1 MFSNLSLK
9 YRIAIIIF
17 FLEAIMMASVLQLT
31 LGQSFEATT
40 KQINTN
46 EFAIL
51 ELVNGMSKTALITEE
66 YSDLQPYI
74 INLVANTEITKL
86 FLTDANK
93 IVIISSSVKHI
104 GNYLPELKQN
114 KNNSWKTVEITNAS
128 GLLGVLAVEFSN
140 QELVSA
146 YRDAREFGISI
157 ALFGMLVIAVIGVL
171 VGFLLTRRL
180 ESITATAKCL
190 ADGDYSAKTQIHGND
205 EIGKLAVAFDKM
217 VENLLTSSTELSHTL
232 DSLQQKE
239 KNLSVTL
246 QSIGDAVITTDT
258 EGNVARMNPV
268 AENLTGWP
276 FSEAKGKSLN
286 TVFPI
291 INATTREP
299 IENPVEKV
307 ITTGAIVHLSNHT
320 TLISRN
326 GDEHQIADS
335 AAPIIDNNIILG
347 MVLVFNDITEQYQLR
362 EARQESEE
370 RFRQLA
376 ENINEVF
383 WLGSP
388 DWHEIFYISPAY
400 EKIWGYKANDL
411 YKNPRIWLEAVFPDD
426 REQVIEDIPE
436 NINSIVGCVDF
447 REYRVQRPDGQ
458 IIWIKARA
466 YPIKDESG
474 QIVRIAGIAEDI
486 TERIHMEETLR
497 RSQKMDALGKLT
509 GGVAHDYNNMLG
521 IILGYSELLKE
532 QLKDQPNLEM
542 YIDQIHHAGERG
554 AKLTKKLL
562 TFSRSQSVENQTINV
577 NTVLQN
583 SRLML
588 EKTMTARIS
597 LEFDLSEDLWMV
609 HLDLSD
615 LEDAILNI
623 CINAMHAIEEH
634 GKIIFKTSNQ
644 IISNADAHHLDVAEG
659 EYVMLSITDT
669 GCGMDKATK
678 ERIFDPF
685 FSTKG
690 ELGTGLGLSQV
701 YGLVERSNGRI
712 KIYSEPGHG
721 TRFAIYFPRFYEEK
735 ADLQDTNTDKLENPK
750 GSETILVVDDEPA
763 LAELA
768 AHVLNE
774 SGYEAFVAHSGEEA
788 LSLLENKV
796 VDVLIS
802 DVVMPEVDGFQLAEI
817 VKEKFPAI
825 KIQLVSG
832 YSDDRHVDTEDDSLH
847 KNILHKPY
855 HSKVLLQRIREL
867 IDNK

>member
-1 MFSNLSLK
+1 
-9 YRIAIIIF
+9 
-17 FLEAIMMASVLQLT
+17 MMGSVLQLT

-46 EFAIL
+46 EYAIL

-74 INLVANTEITKL
+74 INLVSNTEITKL

-93 IVIISSSVKHI
+93 IVVISSSVKDI
-104 GNYLPELKQN
+104 GNYLPELK
-114 KNNSWKTVEITNAS
+114 KTKSNSWKTVEITNAS

-140 QELVSA
+140 KELVSA

-157 ALFGMLVIAVIGVL
+157 ALIGMLVIAVVGVL

-180 ESITATAKCL
+180 ESITATARCL
-190 ADGDYSAKTQIHGND
+190 ADGDYSARTQIQGSD
-205 EIGKLAVAFDKM
+205 EIGKLAVTFNKM
-217 VENLLTSSTELSHTL
+217 VENLLTSRTDLNNTL

-258 EGNVARMNPV
+258 EGHVVRMNPV
-268 AENLTGWP
+268 AENLTGWS
-276 FSEAKGKSLN
+276 FTEAKGKLLQI
-286 TVFPI
+286 VFPI

-307 ITTGAIVHLSNHT
+307 IVSGEIVHLSNHT

-326 GDEHQIADS
+326 GEEYQIADS
-335 AAPIIDNNIILG
+335 AAPIRDNDKVLG

-400 EKIWGYKANDL
+400 EKIWGYKTEEL
-411 YKNPRIWLEAVFPDD
+411 YKNPRMWLEAVFPDD

-436 NINSIVGCVDF
+436 NINSIVDYVDF

-458 IIWIKARA
+458 ILWIKARA
-466 YPIKDESG
+466 YPIKDENG

-486 TERIHMEETLR
+486 TERVHMEESLR

-521 IILGYSELLKE
+521 IILGYSELLKD
-532 QLKDQPNLEM
+532 QLKDRPDLQT

-562 TFSRSQSVENQTINV
+562 TFSRSQSIENQTVNINS
-577 NTVLQN
+577 VLQD
-583 SRLML
+583 SKLML

-597 LEFDLSEDLWMV
+597 LVFDLSEDLWLV
-609 HLDLSD
+609 HIDLSD

-634 GKIIFKTSNQ
+634 GKIVFKTSNQ
-644 IISNADAHHLDVAEG
+644 IISNTDAHHLEIAAG

-669 GCGMDKATK
+669 GCGMDKDTK
-678 ERIFDPF
+678 EKIFDPF

-712 KIYSEPGHG
+712 KVFSEPGHG
-721 TRFAIYFPRFYEEK
+721 TRFAIYFPRFYEKK
-735 ADLQDTNTDKLENPK
+735 ADLQDSDADKEEEVK
-750 GSETILVVDDEPA
+750 GSEAILIVDDEPA

-774 SGYEAFVAHSGEEA
+774 SGYEVFVTHSGKEA

-796 VDVLIS
+796 VNVLLS
-802 DVVMPEVDGFQLAEI
+802 DVVMPEVDGFQLAAI
-817 VKEKFPAI
+817 VKKKFPAI

-832 YSDDRHVDTEDDSLH
+832 YSDDRHIDTDDDSLH

-855 HSKVLLQRIREL
+855 HSKALLQRVREL
-867 IDNK
+867 IDNS